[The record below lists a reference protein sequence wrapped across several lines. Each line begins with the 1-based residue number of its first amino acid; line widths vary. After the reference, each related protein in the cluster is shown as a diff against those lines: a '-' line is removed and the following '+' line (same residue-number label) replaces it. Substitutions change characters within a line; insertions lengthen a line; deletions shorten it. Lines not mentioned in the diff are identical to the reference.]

1 MQNNTTLAT
10 ILSHRSIRHFTEQP
24 IAEDVFQT
32 FMPRHQIICNV

>member
-32 FMPRHQIICNV
+32 LM